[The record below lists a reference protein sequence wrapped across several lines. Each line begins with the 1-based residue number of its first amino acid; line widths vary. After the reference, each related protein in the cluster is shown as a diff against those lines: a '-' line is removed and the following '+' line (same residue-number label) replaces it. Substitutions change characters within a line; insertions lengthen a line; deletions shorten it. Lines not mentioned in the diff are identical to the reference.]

1 MVSLADDF
9 WRHVGRRTTEGVYRI
24 WWFGCIITMLT
35 DETEPKI
42 DEFELLVAVKQNVL
56 GFDVSVHDV
65 SGVQVIDGCE
75 HSSEEFLRLLLA

>member
-1 MVSLADDF
+1 
-9 WRHVGRRTTEGVYRI
+9 
-24 WWFGCIITMLT
+24 MLT

-56 GFDVSVHDV
+56 CFDVSVHDV

>member
-24 WWFGCIITMLT
+24 GWFG